1 MGRRKETPDTI
12 REMIKDAALRLF
24 SKFGYRKTAVDEIA
38 RDARIAKGTI
48 YNYFSTKDDL
58 IRAVFREEE
67 EKMVSQVRGH
77 IREESDPAD
86 KLKKILTEK
95 LGAVEKSPLLAQ
107 VLSEKR
113 DNLIAG
119 LDKELERLD
128 HLETDMIEE
137 ILRDGN
143 SQLSLAEGELEEMSR
158 AIQRALRGLELSYL
172 EGHHDQIEQDA
183 DLLLGALFD
192 GLKKKPSGNA

>member
-1 MGRRKETPDTI
+1 
-12 REMIKDAALRLF
+12 MIKDAARRLF

-38 RDARIAKGTI
+38 RDAHIAKGTI

-67 EKMVSQVRGH
+67 DKMVSQVREH
-77 IREESDPAD
+77 IGEETEPAD

-113 DNLIAG
+113 DHLIAG

-137 ILRDGN
+137 ILREGN
-143 SQLSLAEGELEEMSR
+143 SQLSLAESELEEMSR